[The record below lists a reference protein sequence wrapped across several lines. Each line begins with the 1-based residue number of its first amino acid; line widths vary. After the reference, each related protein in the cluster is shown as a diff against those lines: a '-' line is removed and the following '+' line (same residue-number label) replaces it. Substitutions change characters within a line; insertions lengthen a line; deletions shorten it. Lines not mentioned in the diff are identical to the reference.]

1 MNFENHATV
10 TTLQMR
16 QNICRLSFNF
26 VVPLLKNQKRKN
38 HVDIIKKLPDN
49 IANQIAAGE
58 VIQRPASAVKELL
71 ENAIDAGATQIHLVI
86 QDAGKALVQV
96 IDNGKG
102 MSASDAILSLQRH
115 ATSKI
120 NKIEDLFE
128 IKTMGFRG
136 EALASIAAVAEVE
149 IKTRQADQELGILI
163 EAAHSAIQKQEPC
176 AAPTGTSFSMKNLF
190 FNVPARRNF
199 LKSNAAE
206 LRHII
211 EEFTRVALAFPE
223 IFFSLTSNGQEM
235 FHLDQG
241 PLKARIV
248 QLLGSNLKSQL
259 VSVNDETDYLNI
271 HGFIGKPEV
280 SKKTRGDQYFFVNN
294 RFIKSA
300 YLNHAVTGAFS
311 ELIPK
316 DNYPLYVLFID
327 IDPNQVD
334 INVHPTKQ
342 EIKFEDE
349 KIIYA
354 FVRAAIKHSLVQ
366 SSVAPSLDF
375 SLNPEIQQLDA
386 INKPFNDQE
395 KQAASAGN
403 LYKTFTQKNQ
413 AHFIDGSDKGNL
425 KNWQDFYKPAGEAG
439 KLSPDPLGGSGA
451 SAADRAGEAKR
462 IADFLRTPDHFQ
474 PGSTLP
480 TEKPGAGEDQPDS
493 GLPTDSDTNDNV
505 VPGLHLN
512 LNPTT
517 GGYQL
522 PEDPDGYSTL
532 PTDLP
537 DNSKAYLNKSAPP
550 RPGGDLQDD
559 ANDGAAGDAGLQYL
573 ALAGASTDLGLGGIT
588 SNRKN
593 VQIQEGALFLQIQNT
608 YIISPTTRGYV
619 LVHQQLA
626 HERILYEQFS
636 RKLHKSSG
644 AAQRLL
650 IPSDLHI
657 SPSDGILLEELSD
670 TIQALGYYIEKDQN
684 GRYAVTAVPA
694 DMPTGGEGRAIE
706 LLLEQFKHFNSEIRF
721 SKKEKVI
728 RCMARQQAVK
738 AGKMLTQSEMA
749 RLVTDLFNCDISA
762 LTASGDSPTYIE
774 FKEEYLDG
782 LFGLGKK

>member
-1 MNFENHATV
+1 M
-10 TTLQMR
+10 
-16 QNICRLSFNF
+16 
-26 VVPLLKNQKRKN
+26 
-38 HVDIIKKLPDN
+38 DIIRKLPDN

-71 ENAIDAGATQIHLVI
+71 ENAIDAGATHIQLII

-102 MSASDAILSLQRH
+102 MSETDAVLSLQRH

-120 NKIEDLFE
+120 KKIEDLFE

-149 IKTRQADQELGILI
+149 IKTRQQDAELGVLV
-163 EAAHSAIQKQEPC
+163 EAAHSTIQRREPC
-176 AAPTGTSFSMKNLF
+176 QAPKGTSFSMKNLF

-235 FHLDQG
+235 FHLDAG
-241 PLKARIV
+241 PLKGRIV
-248 QLLGSNLKSQL
+248 QLLGANLKSQL
-259 VSVNDETDYLNI
+259 VSVNDETNYINI

-280 SKKTRGDQYFFVNN
+280 AKKTRGDQYFFVNH

-300 YLNHAVTGAFS
+300 YLNHAVTGAFN

-316 DNYPLYVLFID
+316 ENYPLYVLFID

-386 INKPFNDQE
+386 VNKPFSDATQ
-395 KQAASAGN
+395 KATSAGD
-403 LYKTFTQKNQ
+403 LYKTFTRKNQ
-413 AHFIDGSDKGNL
+413 AHFIEGSSKGNL
-425 KNWQDFYKPAGEAG
+425 QNWQDFYKPAGGMSNDHLPGLPGRQDQAG
-439 KLSPDPLGGSGA
+439 QLPEGLSPGENGGRGPLGGVSPRED
-451 SAADRAGEAKR
+451 SSDDRPDSEAKR
-462 IADFLRTPDHFQ
+462 IADFLNMPDEEHEQDGSGTSDDDSNPGTGLPHNLQ
-474 PGSTLP
+474 PG
-480 TEKPGAGEDQPDS
+480 K
-493 GLPTDSDTNDNV
+493 
-505 VPGLHLN
+505 
-512 LNPTT
+512 

-522 PEDPDGYSTL
+522 KEDPDGFASL

-537 DNSKAYLNKSAPP
+537 DNTRNLIYNKGVDAPSGIGLGTEGDDQRSGAGADSGFASA
-550 RPGGDLQDD
+550 GQSSLD
-559 ANDGAAGDAGLQYL
+559 YF
-573 ALAGASTDLGLGGIT
+573 ALAGAAGSDVGLGLGLGG
-588 SNRKN
+588 SQGAAKKDAEL
-593 VQIQEGALFLQIQNT
+593 VQGAPLLQIQQT
-608 YIISPTTRGYV
+608 YIIAPTTKGFV

-636 RKLHKSSG
+636 HKLHKSAG
-644 AAQRLL
+644 ASQRLL
-650 IPSDLHI
+650 IPCDLHI
-657 SPSDGILLEELSD
+657 SPADGILLEELKD
-670 TIQALGYYIEKDQN
+670 TIQALGYYIEKDAN
-684 GRYAVTAVPA
+684 GQYGVIAVPA
-694 DMPTGGEGRAIE
+694 DMPTGGEARAIE

-738 AGKMLTQSEMA
+738 AGKILTQAEMV
-749 RLVTDLFNCDISA
+749 RLVEDLFHCDISA

-774 FKEEYLDG
+774 FKEDYLDG
-782 LFGLGKK
+782 LFGLGK